1 MTDHAPRP
9 AWAAYGEELIR
20 RLRRNPQ
27 LDRYPGRSVNK
38 WNSVGPH
45 RTQEHAQPGLLDFL
59 NKRAPSY
66 VDEESDEGDFTGY
79 PDFDGDALDISMSQ
93 EDSPSPMQPIPHP
106 TLSLAL
112 KLAAT
117 FHSEDAFIACFG
129 APGSVVVLGNIEPR
143 DVAVAQDL
151 LTLIL
156 MPPGWIVASEARM
169 LKGEPNALCLL
180 APEITNG
187 RVAERVLNI
196 FGSDIRTALSLPD
209 RLFVLLPRGCEFPP
223 DLKCALPAPVPIAP
237 LSRAICGEHLHYSHG
252 LADGKDHAALLE
264 RLPDEKALTELPGS
278 VLSAALR
285 APTAREVVDRLSSA
299 EKSSKRQKP
308 DGPRL
313 EDMDGNS
320 PALQAARQLVADLA
334 AWKEGR
340 CEWSELTRSMILH
353 GPPGTGKSWLARA
366 MGASAEIRF
375 VQSSFAEWQ
384 AAGHLGHML
393 AAMRQSFAEAIEK
406 KPAILFIDEV
416 DAAGSRYDTDNHN
429 SSYRRQVINAVLEQ
443 IDLLMREEGVL
454 LIGACNDIHN
464 LDPAILRPGRFDR
477 KVQVPLPGKVEIAGI
492 LRSRLPAEFSLS
504 DIDDLARAAIGM
516 TCADVDAAVRQAKSI
531 ARSQNRMP
539 GLHDLRTLIGYSHSE
554 ADQALDWR
562 IALHECGHAI
572 VATALALGPVTR
584 IMLEPLGGETVTQN
598 RRNQSLLRDVH
609 AGIACLMAGRA
620 AERLVLG
627 EISAGAGGSRQSDLA
642 RATNMALQIDHQMG
656 LGAYGPVW
664 RGDADGLAL
673 HDPAQRQRV
682 QQRLLNA
689 ETLATRILQRHQPE
703 LDAMAKALIE
713 DRELVGT
720 RLEKMLERITPD
732 TGILEEIIKE
742 PQAKRNATRKT
753 AETGPAKTQDS
764 P

>member
-79 PDFDGDALDISMSQ
+79 SDFDGDALDISMSE
-93 EDSPSPMQPIPHP
+93 EDGPSPMQPIPHP

-117 FHSEDAFIACFG
+117 FGSEDAFIACFG
-129 APGSVVVLGNIEPR
+129 AASSVFVLGNIEPR
-143 DVAVAQDL
+143 EVALAQDL
-151 LTLIL
+151 LTLIV

-209 RLFVLLPRGCEFPP
+209 RLFVLVPRGCEFPP
-223 DLKCALPAPVPIAP
+223 DLKQALPAPVPIAP
-237 LSRAICGEHLHYSHG
+237 LSRSVFGEHMRYSHG
-252 LADGKDHAALLE
+252 LADGKDQTLLE

-285 APTAREVVDRLSSA
+285 APTARGVVDRLSSA

-334 AWKEGR
+334 AWKEGT

-366 MGASAEIRF
+366 MGASAGISF
-375 VQSSFAEWQ
+375 VQGSFAEWQ
-384 AAGHLGHML
+384 SAGHLGDML
-393 AAMRQSFAEAIEK
+393 AAMRRAFTGAIAK
-406 KPAILFIDEV
+406 KPSILFIDEV

-464 LDPAILRPGRFDR
+464 LDPAILRPGRFDLKIEMPR
-477 KVQVPLPGKVEIAGI
+477 PDRDGI
-492 LRSRLPAEFSLS
+492 LSMLRQKLEHDGLGATDLDALARRSAGMTAA
-504 DIDDLARAAIGM
+504 DIDAGVRQARTLARAANRALSL
-516 TCADVDAAVRQAKSI
+516 ADLERVFPSPA
-531 ARSQNRMP
+531 SQDPER
-539 GLHDLRTLIGYSHSE
+539 
-554 ADQALDWR
+554 DWR
-562 IALHECGHAI
+562 IAVHEAGHAI
-572 VATALALGPVTR
+572 VTQALGMGTVQRVALVGGGGVSVIDRMPTQGR
-584 IMLEPLGGETVTQN
+584 ICDIESALT
-598 RRNQSLLRDVH
+598 
-609 AGIACLMAGRA
+609 CLMAGRA
-620 AERLVLG
+620 AEMLILG
-627 EISAGAGGSRQSDLA
+627 NISSGAGGPVGSDLEQ
-642 RATNMALQIDHQMG
+642 ATA
-656 LGAYGPVW
+656 
-664 RGDADGLAL
+664 LAL
-673 HDPAQRQRV
+673 RIDTNFGIGEHGPTWLGDIATVSLRDPDQRRRV
-682 QQRLLNA
+682 RARLEQA
-689 ETLATRILQRHQPE
+689 EQHASEILAAHQEILTRMARNLVHERELTGGPLQNLLSDVVVQSKASAPHQHATRA
-703 LDAMAKALIE
+703 DE
-713 DRELVGT
+713 DDTKKGT
-720 RLEKMLERITPD
+720 EMPIQEKT
-732 TGILEEIIKE
+732 
-742 PQAKRNATRKT
+742 
-753 AETGPAKTQDS
+753 S
-764 P
+764 C

>member
-1 MTDHAPRP
+1 
-9 AWAAYGEELIR
+9 
-20 RLRRNPQ
+20 
-27 LDRYPGRSVNK
+27 
-38 WNSVGPH
+38 
-45 RTQEHAQPGLLDFL
+45 
-59 NKRAPSY
+59 
-66 VDEESDEGDFTGY
+66 
-79 PDFDGDALDISMSQ
+79 DGDECDISMSE
-93 EDSPSPMQPIPHP
+93 EDGPSPMQPIPHP

-117 FHSEDAFIACFG
+117 FGSEDAFIACFG
-129 APGSVVVLGNIEPR
+129 AASSVVVLGNIEPQE
-143 DVAVAQDL
+143 VARTQDL

-209 RLFVLLPRGCEFPP
+209 RLFVLVPRGCELPP
-223 DLKCALPAPVPIAP
+223 DLQCALPAPVPIAP
-237 LSRAICGEHLHYSHG
+237 LSRTIFGEHLRYSHG
-252 LADGKDHAALLE
+252 LVDGKDHAALLE
-264 RLPDEKALTELPGS
+264 RIPDEKALTELPGS

-285 APTAREVVDRLSSA
+285 APTARGVVDRLSSA
-299 EKSSKRQKP
+299 TEKLSKRQKP

-334 AWKEGR
+334 AWKEGT

-353 GPPGTGKSWLARA
+353 GPPGTGKTWLARA
-366 MGASAEIRF
+366 MGASAGVHF
-375 VQSSFAEWQ
+375 VQASFAEWQ
-384 AAGHLGHML
+384 STGHLGDML
-393 AAMRQSFAEAIEK
+393 AAMRQSFVQAIEK
-406 KPAILFIDEV
+406 KPAILFIDEI
-416 DAAGSRYDTDNHN
+416 DAAGSRYDTDAHGR
-429 SSYRRQVINAVLEQ
+429 SYRRQVINAVLEQ
-443 IDLLMREEGVL
+443 IDLLMREEGIL
-454 LIGACNDIHN
+454 LIGACNDVHS

-477 KVQVPLPGKVEIAGI
+477 KVQVPLPGKAEIAGI

-504 DIDDLARAAIGM
+504 DIDDLARTAIGM
-516 TCADVDAAVRQAKSI
+516 TAADVDAAVRQAKSI
-531 ARSQNRMP
+531 ARSQNRA
-539 GLHDLRTLIGYSHSE
+539 LEFHDLRKLIGYSHSE

-584 IMLEPLGGETVTQN
+584 IMLNPLGGETVTQN

-642 RATNMALQIDHQMG
+642 RATNMALQIDQQLG
-656 LGAYGPVW
+656 LGAYGPVY

-682 QQRLLNA
+682 QQRLEQA
-689 ETLATRILQRHQPE
+689 EALAAEILQKHKLQLE
-703 LDAMAKALIE
+703 HMAKALVSE
-713 DRELVGT
+713 RELIDPQLSKLLAGIASEPLL
-720 RLEKMLERITPD
+720 LENNMI
-732 TGILEEIIKE
+732 E
-742 PQAKRNATRKT
+742 PQPVERQTVSTDDTEAAVAHKPSERETNKASNTRD
-753 AETGPAKTQDS
+753 AP
-764 P
+764 

>member
-1 MTDHAPRP
+1 MTDQAPRP
-9 AWAAYGEELIR
+9 TWAAYGEELVR

-66 VDEESDEGDFTGY
+66 VDEESDESDFTGY
-79 PDFDGDALDISMSQ
+79 PDFEGDALDISMSE
-93 EDSPSPMQPIPHP
+93 EDRPSPMQPIPHP

-117 FHSEDAFIACFG
+117 FGSEDAFIACFG
-129 APGSVVVLGNIEPR
+129 APGSVVVLGNIEPQE
-143 DVAVAQDL
+143 VALAQDL
-151 LTLIL
+151 LTLIV
-156 MPPGWIVASEARM
+156 MPPGWIVASEARI

-209 RLFVLLPRGCEFPP
+209 RLFVLLPSGCEFPP
-223 DLKCALPAPVPIAP
+223 DLKQALPAPVPIAS
-237 LSRAICGEHLHYSHG
+237 LSRANFGEHLRYSHG
-252 LADGKDHAALLE
+252 LSDGKNLVLLE
-264 RLPDEKALTELPGS
+264 QLPDEKALTELPGS

-285 APTAREVVDRLSSA
+285 APTARGVVDRLSSA
-299 EKSSKRQKP
+299 TEKSSKRQKP

-334 AWKEGR
+334 AWKEGT
-340 CEWSELTRSMILH
+340 CEWSELTRSLILH

-366 MGASAEIRF
+366 MGASASVDF
-375 VQSSFAEWQ
+375 VQASFAEWQ
-384 AAGHLGHML
+384 SAGHLGDML
-393 AAMRQSFAEAIEK
+393 AAMRRSFAAAIAK
-406 KPAILFIDEV
+406 KPSILFIDEV

-454 LIGACNDIHN
+454 LIGACNDIAG

-492 LRSRLPAEFSLS
+492 LRALLPAEFSLS

-516 TCADVDAAVRQAKSI
+516 TAADVDAAVRQAKSI

-703 LDAMAKALIE
+703 LEIMAKALME
-713 DRELVGT
+713 DRELVGK
-720 RLEKMLERITPD
+720 RLEEMLESITPD
-732 TGILEEIIKE
+732 TGILEVSTRETANDKE
-742 PQAKRNATRKT
+742 TNQPQ
-753 AETGPAKTQDS
+753 
-764 P
+764 